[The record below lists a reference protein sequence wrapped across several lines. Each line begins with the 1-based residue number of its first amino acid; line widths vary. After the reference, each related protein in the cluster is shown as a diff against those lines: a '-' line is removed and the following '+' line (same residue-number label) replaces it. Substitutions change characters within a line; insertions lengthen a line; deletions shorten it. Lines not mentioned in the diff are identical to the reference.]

1 MRLLATVCTFVA
13 ACTLLPAQ
21 HTILMTSGSSDENT
35 LGLDPFEI
43 DLIRSDEIYEVT
55 PVPGSAYT
63 ARPFLP
69 ISLSWFYVGDQDN
82 DGTYVDA
89 SVDAP
94 HGRIDEIFVK
104 AGTVAP
110 VSPRDV
116 FFSLSATSA
125 NLPGVT
131 TSDVVRYQAQGVREF
146 FLTDAVLQV
155 GVGGTSLNLDALC
168 QTAAGD
174 LFLSFAGAETL
185 AFGSAADGDLLLIP
199 AAAIT
204 YDASGN
210 VQAMQPGSVV
220 RVATE
225 AQLIAM
231 VNNSG
236 FRTSV
241 GGTVTTSF
249 QLSGLEVDPN
259 GGTFAAPADPL
270 LVLPN
275 VLFVWSDFSNDGA
288 IVSTANGGSI
298 AVINGVPMGST
309 VATQGDQL
317 GWLPDSTGT
326 FGPGGLALIPQ
337 QSPAFAT
344 LNYPRNLHTAGSG
357 QTVLQFQVSGGT
369 PNGFSVIAWSLESS
383 IPGGAFLALP
393 AFAPFSGEFGVTA
406 PAIVGLFA
414 NDALGNCTSPLFVLS
429 TTQFAG
435 ANLAAQALDLGTF
448 ALSTPAALSFL

>member
-1 MRLLATVCTFVA
+1 MRLCPLFCLALSA
-13 ACTLLPAQ
+13 AFAPAQ
-21 HTILMTSGSSDENT
+21 HTILMTSGGSDENT
-35 LGLDPFEI
+35 LGLDAFEV
-43 DLIRSDEIYEVT
+43 DLIRNDTIFEVT
-55 PVPGSAYT
+55 PLPGVPYT

-69 ISLSWFYVGDQDN
+69 LSLAWFYVGDQDN

-94 HGRIDEIFVK
+94 SGRIDEIFVK
-104 AGTVAP
+104 ANSVAP
-110 VSPRDV
+110 VTPRDV
-116 FFSLSATSA
+116 FFSIAATSA
-125 NLPGVT
+125 NLPGVGL
-131 TSDVVRYQAQGVREF
+131 SDVVRYAGQGVREV
-146 FLTDAVLQV
+146 FLAESVLAV
-155 GVGGTSLNLDALC
+155 GVGGTTLNLDALC
-168 QTAAGD
+168 QTNSGD

-185 AFGSAADGDLLLIP
+185 AFGSAADGDLLFLP
-199 AAAIT
+199 ASAIF
-204 YDASGN
+204 YDVVGN
-210 VQAMQPGSVV
+210 ILGITPGSVV

-249 QLSGLEVDPN
+249 QLSGLEIDPN
-259 GGTFAAPADPL
+259 GGTFVSPVDPL

-288 IVSTANGGSI
+288 ILSTANGGSL
-298 AVINGVPMGST
+298 AVVNGVTMGST

-337 QSPAFAT
+337 QAPAYAV

-369 PNGFSVIAWSLESS
+369 PNGASVIAWSAESTV
-383 IPGGAFLALP
+383 PGGTFP
-393 AFAPFSGEFGVTA
+393 AFPAILPFAGEFGMSA
-406 PAIVGLFA
+406 PEIVGLYLH
-414 NDALGNCTSPLFVLS
+414 DALGNCTSPLFVLS

-435 ANLAAQALDLGTF
+435 ANLSAQALDVTTF
-448 ALSTPAALSFL
+448 RLSTAAALSFL